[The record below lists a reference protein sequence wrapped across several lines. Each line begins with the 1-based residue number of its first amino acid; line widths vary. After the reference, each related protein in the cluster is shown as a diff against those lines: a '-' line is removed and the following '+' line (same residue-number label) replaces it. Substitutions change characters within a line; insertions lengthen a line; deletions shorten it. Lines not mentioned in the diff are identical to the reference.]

1 MPEGII
7 EPHKGW
13 PKWVNTVLLWLGIPT
28 ALILSALALL
38 GALGHAGSYL
48 RVARAGNLRDRAPD
62 ARA

>member
-28 ALILSALALL
+28 ALILKRLL
-38 GALGHAGSYL
+38 DG
-48 RVARAGNLRDRAPD
+48 RTTE
-62 ARA
+62 